1 MQVGNII
8 INSVLCSKGVTV
20 HNNIFAT
27 LFMGFVTIT
36 AFEYGKNNMVIKES
50 EYNKL
55 AKESGLKEVNVKE
68 NETIIIPRYDG
79 IKNTKYLKEQ
89 KSIKEFK
96 INDKTLKVSGV
107 GEEKIFVTGLFD
119 NQLIV
124 SDKVYDELCKNK
136 DNKDV
141 KVMAYDYKVKEDIKN
156 AMTKFK
162 PDSLF
167 SNNNDSFYF
176 ISK

>member
-1 MQVGNII
+1 
-8 INSVLCSKGVTV
+8 
-20 HNNIFAT
+20 T